1 MMTKDKSTTTDVVAA
16 IANKIVEV
24 RRALDAFNYKRKQ
37 HLSRTVETTLQEIEQ
52 AFGNKSYTEA
62 EHLIEVIHILI
73 AREARRSGIGT
84 KLLDA
89 ITQDLGEL
97 GVFVSPTNVVGQA
110 FFRHLNFKPV
120 INEGEYQGHGEHWN
134 LSPTTA

>member
-1 MMTKDKSTTTDVVAA
+1 MPKDKSTTDFVVA

-24 RRALDAFNYKRKQ
+24 QRALDAFNYKRKQ

-52 AFGNKSYTEA
+52 AFGNKSYSRA
-62 EHLIEVIHILI
+62 SDRGHPYSDC
-73 AREARRSGIGT
+73 ARGAPLRYRT

-89 ITQDLGEL
+89 ITQDLGPGEL

-110 FFRHLNFKPV
+110 FFRHLNSKPV

-134 LSPTTA
+134 LSLTTA

>member
-1 MMTKDKSTTTDVVAA
+1 MVA

-89 ITQDLGEL
+89 ITQDLGPASWE
-97 GVFVSPTNVVGQA
+97 FS
-110 FFRHLNFKPV
+110 FRQQMSLVKLF
-120 INEGEYQGHGEHWN
+120 
-134 LSPTTA
+134 SAT